1 MGCLNKKKN
10 EIFKKLT
17 TRLLNRYVQNKRKN
31 WRKTCKN
38 IKKNVKN
45 HLKKQQKMAKM
56 EDEIIYLN
64 TSSNESSKAL
74 VQYDPNL
81 FLMQNNQ
88 IFGGSGYPVMDFN
101 VFGNALVKNVRNMDM
116 SLMQNNQFFGE
127 IGHISKEE
135 MDFFEQIILKN
146 MDLFNIL
153 LNPIR
158 QKLDDLIFVVAH
170 VLCPL
175 IAGLITRVT
184 NLATRME
191 NVEERLARL
200 EATNVEERLARL
212 EALEAGRAS
221 TSPYLADDQGGDA
234 PVV

>member
-1 MGCLNKKKN
+1 
-10 EIFKKLT
+10 
-17 TRLLNRYVQNKRKN
+17 
-31 WRKTCKN
+31 
-38 IKKNVKN
+38 
-45 HLKKQQKMAKM
+45 MAKM

-135 MDFFEQIILKN
+135 MDFFEQVFDQIFFKKYLGPSEHRNNLLGLRESRKN
-146 MDLFNIL
+146 I
-153 LNPIR
+153 
-158 QKLDDLIFVVAH
+158 
-170 VLCPL
+170 
-175 IAGLITRVT
+175 
-184 NLATRME
+184 
-191 NVEERLARL
+191 
-200 EATNVEERLARL
+200 
-212 EALEAGRAS
+212 
-221 TSPYLADDQGGDA
+221 
-234 PVV
+234 